1 MFDYFILSKCSL
13 IEIGDGSKIMS
24 PEKATVIGS
33 LESVEVY
40 ANVLQEAKHNLTP
53 LVRVDQCLGTAVTNP
68 RIAWSTTIIL
78 PYQRQLKFPFSWW
91 EIGVE

>member
-1 MFDYFILSKCSL
+1 
-13 IEIGDGSKIMS
+13 MS

-68 RIAWSTTIIL
+68 RIATHCMFIALGMPPEIIMIVEKEHL
-78 PYQRQLKFPFSWW
+78 LISPILLLIK
-91 EIGVE
+91 IGSG